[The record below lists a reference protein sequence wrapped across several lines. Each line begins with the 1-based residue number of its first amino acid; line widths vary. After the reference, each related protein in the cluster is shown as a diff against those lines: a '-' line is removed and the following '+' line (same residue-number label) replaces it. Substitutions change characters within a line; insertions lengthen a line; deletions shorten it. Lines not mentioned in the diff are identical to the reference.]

1 MTVKQ
6 LASKFHEEKNL
17 LSREEH
23 FSFSSEYKLL
33 TKWCYMLNSNLVNV
47 YSFALNIYFQT
58 EILSNRGTD
67 AMVSQDNFFTL
78 LQQNAHST
86 APECLLTAKD
96 FTHSSN
102 WCNVSFLLY
111 NPIKWDYKWR
121 DRQITCMFLYASLSY
136 EVLWESLPLLPG
148 KQRSRPFNH
157 PQ

>member
-6 LASKFHEEKNL
+6 LASKFHKEKNL

-47 YSFALNIYFQT
+47 YSFALVRTSKHLLTKCNTHSAT
-58 EILSNRGTD
+58 EGQILWSFKI
-67 AMVSQDNFFTL
+67 SSL
-78 LQQNAHST
+78 SLQQNAHST
-86 APECLLTAKD
+86 APECLLTSQD

-102 WCNVSFLLY
+102 WCNVCFILY

-121 DRQITCMFLYASLSY
+121 DRKITCMFLYASLSY
-136 EVLWESLPLLPG
+136 KWSTLRVTSTATRQAEI
-148 KQRSRPFNH
+148 
-157 PQ
+157 

>member
-6 LASKFHEEKNL
+6 LASKFHKEKNL

-47 YSFALNIYFQT
+47 YSFALVRT
-58 EILSNRGTD
+58 SKHLLSNRRTD
-67 AMVSQDNFFTL
+67 TMS

-86 APECLLTAKD
+86 APKCLLTSQD

-102 WCNVSFLLY
+102 CCNVSFVLY

-121 DRQITCMFLYASLSY
+121 DRQITCTFLYASLSY
-136 EVLWESLPLLPG
+136 KWSTLRVTSTATRQAEI
-148 KQRSRPFNH
+148 
-157 PQ
+157 